1 MMTKLEVGEFL
12 SFVDNLQ
19 ANQTEM
25 SHAELTG
32 LVSAVGRTTTSNP
45 LPH

>member
-1 MMTKLEVGEFL
+1 MTKLEVGEFL
-12 SFVDNLQ
+12 SFLDNLQ

-25 SHAELTG
+25 SHAGLAG
-32 LVSAVGRTTTSNP
+32 LVSAVGRTTTSSP